1 MIKTYLDPNI
11 FIIEDFITEEERV
24 SILYNTWANGKE
36 EIRSRISSLFN
47 DKLSVSGM
55 AGIRELSVGELTEP
69 HFDQHD
75 NGCQCGYCINNLNTF
90 YLYGVV
96 LYLNEDFTG
105 GELKYTKKNIAHSP
119 KARSLVCHPASSDYE
134 HEVLE
139 VTSGT
144 RKFISFFLEEKD

>member
-11 FIIEDFITEEERV
+11 FIIENFITEEERV
-24 SILYNTWANGKE
+24 SILDNTWANGKE

-47 DKLSVSGM
+47 NTLSVSGM
-55 AGIRELSVGELTEP
+55 AGIRKLSAGEITEP
-69 HFDQHD
+69 HSDRHD
-75 NGCQCGYCINNLNTF
+75 NGCQCGYCINNPNSF
-90 YLYGVV
+90 FLYGVV

-105 GELKYTKKNIAHSP
+105 GELKYTKRDIVYSP

-134 HEVLE
+134 HQVLE

-144 RKFISFFLEEKD
+144 RKFISLFLE